1 VTSTPRPCG
10 RGGVSVCPGAQALKT
25 GAAPLVEAS
34 KLPDHQDGE
43 RALASEQP
51 LSSAIHPDPGFVYIM
66 TNAAMPG
73 FVKIGITRKDDVS
86 DRLRQLYTTGVA
98 LPFECL
104 YSARVPDCGKLET
117 VLHRVFG
124 EKRVN
129 PAREFFRADPDL
141 AKLIIDLVKIE
152 ERPVSD
158 AEQGITPEQRT
169 EIEAEKERKA
179 PRISFDR
186 LGLPQGTVLALSK
199 DPRVTCT
206 VATTQT
212 VLFNGE
218 ELSPSRAAVRAI
230 NALGHPWRAASGSE
244 YWTYQ
249 GSKLSSLAADI
260 ANEAEREEGSAWP
273 TLTDTPGGTSH
284 SP

>member
-1 VTSTPRPCG
+1 MSRGASPKDWRGSPC
-10 RGGVSVCPGAQALKT
+10 
-25 GAAPLVEAS
+25 EAS

-51 LSSAIHPDPGFVYIM
+51 VSSATQPDPGFVYIM

-73 FVKIGITRKDDVS
+73 VVKIGLTRKDDVS
-86 DRLRQLYTTGVA
+86 ERLRQLYTTGVA
-98 LPFECL
+98 LPFECI
-104 YSARVPDCGKLET
+104 YSARVPDCAKLER
-117 VLHRVFG
+117 VLHRVFD
-124 EKRVN
+124 EKRLN
-129 PAREFFRADPDL
+129 PAREFFRADPNL
-141 AKLIIDLVKIE
+141 AILIADLVKIE

-186 LGLPQGTVLALSK
+186 LGLPPGTVLTLSK

-206 VATTQT
+206 VATAQT
-212 VLFNGE
+212 VDFNGE
-218 ELSPSRAAVRAI
+218 RLSPSRAAVKAI
-230 NALGHPWRAASGSE
+230 NALGHSWRAASGSE

-249 GSKLSSLAADI
+249 GTKLSSLAAEI
-260 ANEAEREEGSAWP
+260 ADASAPGDGS
-273 TLTDTPGGTSH
+273 L
-284 SP
+284 